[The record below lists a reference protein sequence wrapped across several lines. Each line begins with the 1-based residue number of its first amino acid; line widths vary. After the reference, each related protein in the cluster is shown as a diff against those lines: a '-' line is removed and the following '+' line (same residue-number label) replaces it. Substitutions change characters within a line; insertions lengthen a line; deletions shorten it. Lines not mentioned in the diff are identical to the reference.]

1 MKAITVRDVPR
12 EVAEELRR
20 RARERGA
27 SLSRTVVGLLE
38 EATGR
43 APRARAPV
51 RHRDLDA
58 LAGSW
63 SQEEAAEFDADLRR
77 LRAVDPEMWK

>member
-1 MKAITVRDVPR
+1 MKAITVRDVPKQ
-12 EVAEELRR
+12 VARELRR
-20 RARERGA
+20 RARARGA

-38 EATGR
+38 EATGG
-43 APRARAPV
+43 APRARGPV
-51 RHRDLDA
+51 RHHDLDA

-63 SQEEAAEFDADLRR
+63 SREEAAEFDAELRR